1 MDRQVGQV
9 GMEEGGPEALRR
21 ENDIVLDV
29 VQALLGLISSD
40 VIAVA
45 VLVEQHRVELTFWVR
60 RRTAEIDEDVD
71 QAAFELDALFSEEHP
86 LIESRITV
94 GEPDSRSLD
103 SYGRM
108 IYWAK

>member
-1 MDRQVGQV
+1 MT
-9 GMEEGGPEALRR
+9 GPDALRR
-21 ENDIVLDV
+21 ENGIVLDA

-45 VLVEQHRVELTFWVR
+45 VLVEAHRVELTFWVR
-60 RRTAEIDEDVD
+60 GRTPEIEEDVD
-71 QAAFELDALFSEEHP
+71 QAVFELDALFSEEHP
-86 LIESRITV
+86 LIESRIHV
-94 GEPDSRSLD
+94 GHPDPTMLG